1 MLLAPISWAGR
12 IWALPFLT
20 VLCPS
25 ERYHQ
30 KGRKKHK
37 KLTDWARQMVL
48 QLSRWLQGF
57 NVIIVGDTT
66 YSCIELLTA
75 RPACVTWI
83 TRLRM
88 DAALY
93 APAPERIAGSAGRP
107 RLKGERQPS
116 LSEYLTDTATPWQQV
131 CFTQWYGEKNKIM
144 EIVSS
149 TAVWY
154 HSGMPVL
161 PLRWV
166 LIRDPEGK
174 HDPIAIQCTD
184 LEMEPTDIVRHFV
197 KRWQVEV
204 TFEEVRA
211 HLGVETQRQWS
222 DLSIARSTPVL
233 MALFS
238 IVTLWAD
245 QLFKEQKLTTFSTAW
260 YLKSSPTFSDAIA
273 SVRYRIWH
281 YQHFCT
287 SASKPDVQKTH
298 PSLIEHLCFM
308 AARAT

>member
-1 MLLAPISWAGR
+1 M
-12 IWALPFLT
+12 T
-20 VLCPS
+20 
-25 ERYHQ
+25 
-30 KGRKKHK
+30 
-37 KLTDWARQMVL
+37 
-48 QLSRWLQGF
+48 
-57 NVIIVGDTT
+57 
-66 YSCIELLTA
+66 
-75 RPACVTWI
+75 
-83 TRLRM
+83 
-88 DAALY
+88 
-93 APAPERIAGSAGRP
+93 IASG
-107 RLKGERQPS
+107 
-116 LSEYLTDTATPWQQV
+116 
-131 CFTQWYGEKNKIM
+131 
-144 EIVSS
+144 

-154 HSGMPVL
+154 HSGKSVV

-166 LIRDPEGK
+166 LVYDPEEK
-174 HDPIAIQCTD
+174 QKPLAIQCTD
-184 LEMEPTDIVRHFV
+184 VELDPVDIVRHFV

-204 TFEEVRA
+204 TFEEARA

-260 YLKSSPTFSDAIA
+260 YLKPSPTFSDAIA

-287 SASKPDVQKTH
+287 LVSKPDVQKTH